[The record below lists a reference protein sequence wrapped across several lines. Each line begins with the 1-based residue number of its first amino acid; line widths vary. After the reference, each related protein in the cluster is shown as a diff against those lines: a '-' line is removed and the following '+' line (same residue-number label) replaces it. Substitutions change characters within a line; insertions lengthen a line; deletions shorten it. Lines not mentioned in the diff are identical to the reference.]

1 MNIYLVDNENGYQ
14 SYPLMLEFYKSDFS
28 GLKVYPQGN
37 SIYIS
42 STASRGYTYQWYLNN
57 DTLPVST
64 STGLFNPL
72 FGNYRIRA
80 SFNNQCD
87 TTIEYKHIPV
97 YDSIYYSCYAN
108 LQYISLSNYSFNWY
122 TDKELTKLSAS
133 GSYNYVNIT
142 EKDTT
147 FYIAQQKNGIT
158 YWQGV
163 IHIRF
168 PKLYKAKLTQRD
180 NKLEVL
186 PVQPNNSYTWTFNNK
201 VLPDTTAICIPEN
214 DGLYTVIIRAG
225 GCTTTL
231 QHQFVRSALNDPASN
246 RVELYPNPA
255 TNHLTISSLS
265 PSHEALNIRLLSLS
279 GQVVMSQQAV
289 NLPQH
294 LDISQLPAGVY
305 MVEISGESGVKYEK
319 MVKK

>member
-1 MNIYLVDNENGYQ
+1 M
-14 SYPLMLEFYKSDFS
+14 
-28 GLKVYPQGN
+28 
-37 SIYIS
+37 
-42 STASRGYTYQWYLNN
+42 
-57 DTLPVST
+57 
-64 STGLFNPL
+64 
-72 FGNYRIRA
+72 
-80 SFNNQCD
+80 
-87 TTIEYKHIPV
+87 
-97 YDSIYYSCYAN
+97 
-108 LQYISLSNYSFNWY
+108 
-122 TDKELTKLSAS
+122 
-133 GSYNYVNIT
+133 
-142 EKDTT
+142 
-147 FYIAQQKNGIT
+147 
-158 YWQGV
+158 
-163 IHIRF
+163 
-168 PKLYKAKLTQRD
+168 
-180 NKLEVL
+180 
-186 PVQPNNSYTWTFNNK
+186 QPNNSYTWTFNNK